1 MTAARIID
9 PKSGSA
15 GIELLEELSR
25 VNNELADMHRE
36 LGRKNA
42 ALEEMN
48 ERLRLLGEEKNRFV
62 GMASHDIRKP
72 LAVIATF
79 GEIVQQ
85 DAAGSL
91 GPDHLE
97 MIGII
102 RDTAR
107 SALAVVNDF
116 LDVSRI
122 EAGRFE
128 LETAPCDFA
137 GCLRKSLRLNL
148 HAAQKKD
155 ISLHWDDDGTPVA
168 CVCDEVKICQ
178 VLDNLISN
186 AVKYSAPGS
195 RIDILLEKPEGGL
208 AVAVRD
214 YGQGIATHEMKLLFQ
229 PFGRA
234 SVRATGSE
242 TSTGLGLAIAKKIV
256 EAHGGRIW
264 AESGG
269 PGTGACFKFAL
280 PVKSSEFRAVS

>member
-1 MTAARIID
+1 MTDGKSIK
-9 PKSGSA
+9 PKDGHA
-15 GIELLEELSR
+15 GIDLLEELSR

-42 ALEEMN
+42 QLQELN
-48 ERLRLLGEEKNRFV
+48 ERLRLLSEEKNRFV
-62 GMASHDIRKP
+62 GMASHDLRKP

-79 GEIVQQ
+79 GDIVQE
-85 DAAGSL
+85 DAAGRLSHE
-91 GPDHLE
+91 HLE

-137 GCLRKSLRLNL
+137 ECLRKSLQLNM
-148 HAAQKKD
+148 HAAKKKD
-155 ISLHWDDDGTPVA
+155 ITLNWDDDGTPVD
-168 CVCDEVKICQ
+168 CLCDERKISQ

-186 AVKYSAPGS
+186 AVKYSEPGS
-195 RIDILLEKPEGGL
+195 SVDIRLEKPDEAL
-208 AVAVRD
+208 AVSVRD
-214 YGQGIATHEMKLLFQ
+214 HGQGIAPDEAGKLFQ
-229 PFGRA
+229 PFGRTSA
-234 SVRATGSE
+234 RATGSE
-242 TSTGLGLAIAKKIV
+242 TSTGLGLVIAKKIV

-264 AESGG
+264 VESDG
-269 PGTGACFKFAL
+269 PGRGACFKFVL
-280 PVKSSEFRAVS
+280 PAKRESDV